1 MTSEL
6 ERLVIASTKLARAE
20 DWGPEALRVNRKL
33 AVAAP
38 GSAPVLLRLARCLVE
53 AGQLEAARDA
63 YSRLFELEP
72 DEQTRRIAQHKL
84 AEIRARLGARR
95 VVDPLEALRL
105 GEEAVTKGKLDEGTA
120 WFERAL
126 ALVERD
132 GGDEGAVLRSWAEAL
147 RYAGKP
153 REALRPLRRAA
164 ALDPSRRGNTATYV
178 ALVSTLAEAGEPE
191 EARLEA
197 DRLLQAVPTDTA
209 VLAAAAKAYAA
220 LAARRKDPATTARAE
235 ALRRAAAGGC
245 GA

>member
-6 ERLVIASTKLARAE
+6 ERLVVASTKLARAE
-20 DWGPEALRVNRKL
+20 DWGPEALRVNRRL
-33 AVAAP
+33 AAAAP

-53 AGQLEAARDA
+53 AGELEAARDA

-105 GEEAVTKGKLDEGTA
+105 GEEAVAKGKLDEGAA

-132 GGDEGAVLRSWAEAL
+132 GGDEGAVLRSWAGAL
-147 RYAGKP
+147 RYAGKA

-164 ALDPSRRGNTATYV
+164 ALDPSRRGNTATFV
-178 ALVSTLAEAGEPE
+178 ALVATLAEAGEPE

-235 ALRRAAAGGC
+235 ALRRAAAGGRR
-245 GA
+245 A

>member
-95 VVDPLEALRL
+95 VVDPLEALRH

-132 GGDEGAVLRSWAEAL
+132 GGDEGAVLRSWAGAL

-235 ALRRAAAGGC
+235 ALRRAAAGGR

>member
-1 MTSEL
+1 M
-6 ERLVIASTKLARAE
+6 
-20 DWGPEALRVNRKL
+20 
-33 AVAAP
+33 
-38 GSAPVLLRLARCLVE
+38 
-53 AGQLEAARDA
+53 
-63 YSRLFELEP
+63 
-72 DEQTRRIAQHKL
+72 
-84 AEIRARLGARR
+84 
-95 VVDPLEALRL
+95 
-105 GEEAVTKGKLDEGTA
+105 TKGKLDEGTA

-132 GGDEGAVLRSWAEAL
+132 GGDEGAVLRSWAGAL

-235 ALRRAAAGGC
+235 ALRRAAAGGR

>member
-1 MTSEL
+1 MSSEL
-6 ERLVIASTKLARAE
+6 EQLVIASAKLARA
-20 DWGPEALRVNRKL
+20 DNWGAEALRVNRRL
-33 AVAAP
+33 AAAAP
-38 GSAPVLLRLARCLVE
+38 TSAPLLLRLARCLVE
-53 AGQLEAARDA
+53 AGELEAARDA

-95 VVDPLEALRL
+95 VADSLEALRL
-105 GEEAVTKGKLDEGTA
+105 GEEALTKGKLEEGAA
-120 WFERAL
+120 WFEQSL

-132 GGDEGAVLRSWAEAL
+132 GGDEAAVLRAWAGAL
-147 RYAGKP
+147 RHAGKA

-178 ALVSTLAEAGEPE
+178 ALVATLAEAGEPE

-197 DRLLQAVPTDTA
+197 DRLLQAVPTDRA
-209 VLAAAAKAYAA
+209 ALAAAAKAYAA

-235 ALRRAAAGGC
+235 ALRRAAAGH
-245 GA
+245 

>member
-6 ERLVIASTKLARAE
+6 QRLVIASTKLARAE

-132 GGDEGAVLRSWAEAL
+132 GGDEGAVLRSWAGAL

-235 ALRRAAAGGC
+235 ALRRAAAGGR

>member
-132 GGDEGAVLRSWAEAL
+132 GGDEGAVLRSWAGAL

>member
-132 GGDEGAVLRSWAEAL
+132 GGDEGAVLRSWAGAL

-235 ALRRAAAGGC
+235 ALRRAAAGGR

>member
-20 DWGPEALRVNRKL
+20 DWGPEALHVNRKL

-132 GGDEGAVLRSWAEAL
+132 GGDEGAVLRSWAGAL

-191 EARLEA
+191 EAQLEA

-235 ALRRAAAGGC
+235 ALRRAAAGGR